1 MKANENFETVLFV
14 EQTNAKN
21 FDRYSISP
29 SVFFGNRDTVSQSN
43 SMTDT

>member
-29 SVFFGNRDTVSQSN
+29 SVFLEIVTQFPSPTV
-43 SMTDT
+43 